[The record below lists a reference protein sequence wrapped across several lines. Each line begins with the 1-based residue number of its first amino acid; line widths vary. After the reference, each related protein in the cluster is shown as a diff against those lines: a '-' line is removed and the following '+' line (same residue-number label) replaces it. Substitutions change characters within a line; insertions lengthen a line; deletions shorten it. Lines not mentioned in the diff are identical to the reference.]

1 MPLSCSSGYIFL
13 YSIRRSNFKSYSL
26 LKHTKDVNIV
36 IPYSTTYYT
45 PSTYRSP
52 AEYTFNMNEH
62 WIRFALTEPGMM
74 NGIFL
79 MSCRSLANLYNQK
92 EYNVSA
98 LKYKQK
104 CIEMVRHDIDRN
116 QSISDLTIVKVLFLV
131 SDEFHTGNIEGTR
144 SHTEA
149 IGKLVQMRG
158 GLKALGLEGTLQD
171 LVLWNDRMS
180 TFYTGTRPNFMHA
193 ETFVDSVTAKYLTP
207 GFYHAATDGLFSKD
221 MIQILDD
228 ICAATL
234 LTQTAEQTLAGP
246 ELQLEFSSRLLVLS
260 SDHRCPASSRNYS
273 LFEQCLCLALMVFVK
288 LALRPQTSGASY
300 GPLLG
305 SSYLAMRI
313 QQFIEGLA
321 AADMEE
327 AGTGDRH
334 AELLLWMATM
344 GAWAGSQTP
353 LAASERDEDQQ
364 EEQMLVLGTSLWR
377 ELVCELDINTLD
389 DFRVY
394 MLSFLW
400 LDESCGPFAIN
411 LLESRSVIEI
421 HES

>member
-1 MPLSCSSGYIFL
+1 
-13 YSIRRSNFKSYSL
+13 
-26 LKHTKDVNIV
+26 
-36 IPYSTTYYT
+36 
-45 PSTYRSP
+45 
-52 AEYTFNMNEH
+52 
-62 WIRFALTEPGMM
+62 M

-79 MSCRSLANLYNQK
+79 MSCRSFANLYNQK

-116 QSISDLTIVKVLFLV
+116 QSISDLTIAKVLFLV

-171 LVLWNDRMS
+171 LVLWNDRIS
-180 TFYTGTRPNFMHA
+180 TFYTGSRPNFMHA
-193 ETFVDSVTAKYLTP
+193 ETFVDSATAKYLTP

-246 ELQLEFSSRLLVLS
+246 ELQLDFSSRLLVLS
-260 SDHRCPASSRNYS
+260 SDHRCPTSSRNYS

-364 EEQMLVLGTSLWR
+364 EEQMLVLGTSMWR
-377 ELVCELDINTLD
+377 ELVSKLDINTLD
-389 DFRVY
+389 DFIVH
-394 MLSFLW
+394 MSSFLW
-400 LDESCGPFAIN
+400 LDESCRPFASN
-411 LLESRSVIEI
+411 LWESRSLIEI
-421 HES
+421 QES

>member
-1 MPLSCSSGYIFL
+1 
-13 YSIRRSNFKSYSL
+13 
-26 LKHTKDVNIV
+26 
-36 IPYSTTYYT
+36 
-45 PSTYRSP
+45 
-52 AEYTFNMNEH
+52 
-62 WIRFALTEPGMM
+62 M

-79 MSCRSLANLYNQK
+79 MSCRSFANLYNQK

-116 QSISDLTIVKVLFLV
+116 QSISDLTIAKVLFLV

-171 LVLWNDRMS
+171 LVLWNDRIS
-180 TFYTGTRPNFMHA
+180 TFYTGSRPNFMHA
-193 ETFVDSVTAKYLTP
+193 ETFVDSATAKYLTP

-246 ELQLEFSSRLLVLS
+246 ELQLDFSSRLLVLS

-313 QQFIEGLA
+313 QQFLEGLA
-321 AADMEE
+321 AANMEE

-353 LAASERDEDQQ
+353 LAASEGGEDQQ

-389 DFRVY
+389 DFRVH